1 MIPAFS
7 AAIFSIVSPRNCIW
21 SIPIDAMITAIGFL
35 TTFVASSLPPIPV
48 SNNTTST
55 SSSDEVKT
63 ADNSHIARYGI
74 LVVFALL
81 DAVMAFFALR
91 LRRRDD

>member
-1 MIPAFS
+1 MNPTG
-7 AAIFSIVSPRNCIW
+7 
-21 SIPIDAMITAIGFL
+21 TATPTPTGTATPVPG
-35 TTFVASSLPPIPV
+35 TTNNGSNGGNGTTTNGTTTNGTTTNTT